1 MFSLPDSLSVGD
13 LDTFHHAFQ
22 EHGHRALEW
31 RRRIIDFELD
41 LELHFELDQKVNTLT
56 HQIKQTFN
64 LALTMNELFCPLP

>member
-1 MFSLPDSLSVGD
+1 MIGSSWGIIIGAENFVFSLPDSLSVGD

-41 LELHFELDQKVNTLT
+41 L
-56 HQIKQTFN
+56 
-64 LALTMNELFCPLP
+64 